1 MAPVQP
7 QVEIVSD
14 EISTGP
20 AHDPEKNPTG
30 VNTVRVVDQIPHSLL
45 EELAP
50 NGEGEYILER
60 IDQMDEEEAFD
71 IIQESIEFF
80 KDDWN
85 FPSDMRERMGRYIKG
100 PKEYGE
106 FYERDLKIDAVMLK
120 YSSPYPG
127 VRAVAEIIDDQSTP
141 IETFRA
147 YFLGIGWAI
156 IGTFMSTFFN
166 SRFPSI
172 GMSMLQSTSN
182 LFSSSLTL
190 VQV

>member
-106 FYERDLKIDAVMLK
+106 FY
-120 YSSPYPG
+120 G